1 MVDHQ
6 NLRRKG
12 KVLEIVRMKK
22 QRPHKMCHWGPSIWG
37 SFEVLSDHG
46 DEVDGDE
53 STCETTENDATNAT

>member
-1 MVDHQ
+1 
-6 NLRRKG
+6 
-12 KVLEIVRMKK
+12 
-22 QRPHKMCHWGPSIWG
+22 MCHWGPSIWG